1 MSANSRLTIAIHVLS
16 YMAVVEKK
24 RTDPVTSNQIAAS
37 VATNPV
43 VIRRMLGA
51 LRKGRLVVSRRG
63 AKAGW
68 KLAKPAASITLLDVY
83 EAVADGGLFGLHAS
97 PPNPNCP
104 VARTLKPALRHVYD
118 DLESRLARELARTTI
133 LEVLGMR

>member
-16 YMAVVEKK
+16 YMAVAEKK
-24 RTDPVTSNQIAAS
+24 RPEPVTSNRIATS

-51 LRKGRLVVSRRG
+51 LRKGGLVASRRG
-63 AKAGW
+63 ANAGW
-68 KLAKPAASITLLDVY
+68 KLARPAASITLLDVY
-83 EAVADGGLFGLHAS
+83 KAVADPGLFGLHAA
-97 PPNPNCP
+97 PPNPHCP
-104 VARTLKPALRHVYD
+104 VARTLKPALREIYD
-118 DLESRLARELARTTI
+118 DLESRLERELARTTI